1 MTIDLCTIGF
11 SSKNLRRFVELL
23 ESNNVQK
30 LVDIRLHN
38 TSQLAGYSKKDDLEF
53 VMELRG
59 IEYIHEPL
67 LAPTEELFKA
77 YKNKKITWEEF
88 KEQYIQLLKD
98 RRIEDEIDKIMGNKT
113 VCLLCSEHKPHTCHR
128 SFLAEYINKHHDGD
142 VRIVHLT

>member
-1 MTIDLCTIGF
+1 MTTDLCTIGF

-23 ESNNVQK
+23 EENNVQK

-38 TSQLAGYSKKDDLEF
+38 TSQLAGYSKKDDLEY

-67 LAPTEELFKA
+67 LAPTEEIFKA
-77 YKNKKITWEEF
+77 YKKKEINWEEF
-88 KEQYIQLLKD
+88 KEQYIDLLKE
-98 RRIEDEIDKIMGNKT
+98 RKIEEKIDDLMGSKT

-128 SFLAEYINKHHDGD
+128 SFLAEYINEHLHSDLR
-142 VRIVHLT
+142 VVHLM